1 MAYYNSLSSLG
12 KNTLKQDDIVELMG
26 IEYIVTKCYLSNQSD
41 KRNNAQIFIRLGIK
55 DAHTFCSDH
64 YGYRVDKGIWPE
76 FYDYDFSAAT
86 KLVKALFK
94 IIEDKK
100 DVKASEKS
108 EEEVT
113 IKESKL
119 SVLLPSKHRNIKQ
132 ITIQKEI
139 TFNKL

>member
-12 KNTLKQDDIVELMG
+12 KNTLKQGDIVELMG
-26 IEYIVTKCYLSNQSD
+26 IEYVVTKNYLSNQSAGRYND
-41 KRNNAQIFIRLGIK
+41 QIFTELDIAEKYI
-55 DAHTFCSDH
+55 FCSNF
-64 YGYRVDKGIWPE
+64 YGYKTSEGIWPE
-76 FYDYDFSAAT
+76 FSNYDFIAAT

>member
-1 MAYYNSLSSLG
+1 MAYYNSLQSLG
-12 KNTLKQDDIVELMG
+12 TNTLQYKDVVEIAG
-26 IEYIVTKCYLSNQSD
+26 IRYNVERKYLSYPRGQNDQV
-41 KRNNAQIFIRLGIK
+41 FIGLGILNK
-55 DAHTFCSDH
+55 EKYCEEAYDYPPEGGA
-64 YGYRVDKGIWPE
+64 WPE
-76 FYDYDFSAAT
+76 YKYGDYDAAT
-86 KLVKALFK
+86 RVVKALFK

-100 DVKASEKS
+100 DVKVLEKS

-139 TFNKL
+139 TFSKL

>member
-12 KNTLKQDDIVELMG
+12 KNILKPDDIVELMG
-26 IEYIVTKCYLSNQSD
+26 IEYKVTKRYLSNQSD
-41 KRNNAQIFIRLGIK
+41 KKSNDQIFIKLGITNK
-55 DAHTFCSDH
+55 YIFCSNF
-64 YGYRVDKGIWPE
+64 YGYTTINGIWPE

-86 KLVKALFK
+86 RLVKALFK